1 MINRFIFLICF
12 SLASSFS
19 SFGQRAASAQYSAVD
34 SVEYDYYRVLP
45 ANDALDLE
53 IRIPSEDILQ
63 VYLNDPDFN
72 YDYTKSEPDDWF
84 AKIKNWINQ
93 QIISLTRSES
103 FSTILDY
110 LYYGLMLL
118 ALILIVRGL
127 IKGDRRGLFFGHVNS
142 EKIKFSEQKEEITM
156 PNLEDLISSAIQ
168 KKDYKLAVRYLF
180 LKSLQL
186 LSSKGI
192 IELKENK
199 TNYQYLSEIKNVS
212 VSNAFR
218 KTTSRFERVW
228 YGDFPIDNNVFQ
240 VSQQEFNELFAL
252 VRT

>member
-1 MINRFIFLICF
+1 MINRFIIICL

-19 SFGQRAASAQYSAVD
+19 GFGQRAASAQYSVED
-34 SVEYDYYRVLP
+34 SLEYDYYKVLP
-45 ANDALDLE
+45 AIDTLDLD
-53 IRIPSEDILQ
+53 IRIPSENILQ
-63 VYLNDPDFN
+63 AYLIDPDFN
-72 YDYTKSEPDDWF
+72 YDYTKPEPDDWF

-127 IKGDRRGLFFGHVNS
+127 MKGDRRGMFFGNINS
-142 EKIKFSEQKEEITM
+142 EKIKFSEHKEEIIM
-156 PNLEDLISSAIQ
+156 PNLEELISSAIQ
-168 KKDYKLAVRYLF
+168 RKDYKLAVRYLF

-186 LSSKGI
+186 LSSNGI

-228 YGDFPIDNNVFQ
+228 YGDFPIDNSVFL